1 MSETHRHLLF
11 HDAFGKQ
18 QNNCA
23 CVVNRSDP
31 NVILAIEKCIMRGRP
46 VLLENCEEYI
56 DSMVTPIV
64 HHRNTAHEN
73 EENEG
78 ALTAS

>member
-1 MSETHRHLLF
+1 M
-11 HDAFGKQ
+11 
-18 QNNCA
+18 
-23 CVVNRSDP
+23 
-31 NVILAIEKCIMRGRP
+31 IMAIEKCIMRGRP